1 MIQTPINDS
10 LPVSSCSVALLFRQ
24 LGETSPRASFSPAP
38 VPRPAERWAAAP
50 TTSTARGG
58 GSGLCSSC
66 SPVGTSPAL
75 PSPRWGRAVALSQ
88 LGAGLWPGLTTG
100 MPRAQSRAALSS
112 CHQQRGRG
120 TSPEPPSTIPK
131 GGDPAVAPCRTS
143 APLLCTAWSW
153 EWDGAGWA
161 VRGRAG
167 AQPSFLSALLSL
179 PPQGSPTCS
188 ISSAR
193 RLLNTRSCFSPAAT
207 RGSPMPAGL
216 SWPSCSPSST
226 GEGSALLPE
235 PSAELEATGPP
246 QPARHLPP
254 PRSVPWLVDHRLW
267 GTASVGQVNA
277 AWATG
282 GICSWL
288 RSQLPSWS
296 LWCAQQ

>member
-1 MIQTPINDS
+1 MTRFPS
-10 LPVSSCSVALLFRQ
+10 AAAAWPCSSVSSVRLLPAPPSHRLRCQGQQSAGLQLPPRPQPGVGARGCAPAAAPSERAQLCLPLGGEGPWLFPSWEQGCGQACQGRRAVLPCPRATNRGVVAPRQ
-24 LGETSPRASFSPAP
+24 SPRA
-38 VPRPAERWAAAP
+38 
-50 TTSTARGG
+50 
-58 GSGLCSSC
+58 
-66 SPVGTSPAL
+66 
-75 PSPRWGRAVALSQ
+75 PSPR
-88 LGAGLWPGLTTG
+88 
-100 MPRAQSRAALSS
+100 
-112 CHQQRGRG
+112 
-120 TSPEPPSTIPK
+120 

-143 APLLCTAWSW
+143 APPWCTAWSW
-153 EWDGAGWA
+153 EWDRAGWA

>member
-1 MIQTPINDS
+1 MLQLQPRWNE
-10 LPVSSCSVALLFRQ
+10 PSSAFPSVGKGR
-24 LGETSPRASFSPAP
+24 GSSPA
-38 VPRPAERWAAAP
+38 
-50 TTSTARGG
+50 
-58 GSGLCSSC
+58 GS
-66 SPVGTSPAL
+66 
-75 PSPRWGRAVALSQ
+75 RAVARLAK
-88 LGAGLWPGLTTG
+88 GAEPCCPVLVPPTEGSWHLA
-100 MPRAQSRAALSS
+100 RA
-112 CHQQRGRG
+112 
-120 TSPEPPSTIPK
+120 PEHHPQ
-131 GGDPAVAPCRTS
+131 GGDPTVAPCRTS

-153 EWDGAGWA
+153 EWDRAGWA

-207 RGSPMPAGL
+207 RGSPTPAGL

-254 PRSVPWLVDHRLW
+254 PRSVPWLVDHCLW
-267 GTASVGQVNA
+267 GTVSVGQVNA